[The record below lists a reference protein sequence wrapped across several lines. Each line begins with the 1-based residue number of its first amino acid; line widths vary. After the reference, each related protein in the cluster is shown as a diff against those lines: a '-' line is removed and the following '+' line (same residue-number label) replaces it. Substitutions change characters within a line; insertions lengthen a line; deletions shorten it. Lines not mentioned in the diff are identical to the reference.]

1 MTTKAAAFHTWAS
14 SFGIPAYSSAS
25 VPEDASLPYITYDFG
40 VASFG
45 EQFACTLNVWTGGSD
60 AEANAKATA
69 ICDSLPAY
77 ARCDGGALR
86 LEAGFP
92 AWQAVPDESDV
103 KRRYIN
109 VDVENL
115 TNTL

>member
-60 AEANAKATA
+60 ADANAKAEA
-69 ICDSLPAY
+69 ICGSLPAY

-86 LEAGFP
+86 LEAGSP

-109 VDVENL
+109 VDIENL

>member
-1 MTTKAAAFHTWAS
+1 MTTKAAAFHSWAS

-25 VPEDASLPYITYDFG
+25 VPEDATLPYITYDFG
-40 VASFG
+40 AASFG

-86 LEAGFP
+86 LEAGSP

-109 VDVENL
+109 VDVENM